1 MGTHVSLK
9 VGFVQSC
16 SFAVSAVV
24 PTFSPRP
31 MRSRLIQKLGLRPDD
46 VDDVLGS
53 RKLREEMVDA
63 GWLRPVVQRHKLTL
77 YDSGEVTRA
86 WARILAGEVPR
97 PRMTISKANAESPT
111 TGDAHGR
118 EKFSK

>member
-1 MGTHVSLK
+1 
-9 VGFVQSC
+9 
-16 SFAVSAVV
+16 
-24 PTFSPRP
+24 

-118 EKFSK
+118 DKFSK

>member
-9 VGFVQSC
+9 VGCVQSRFLPIHATLGEC
-16 SFAVSAVV
+16 AHQ
-24 PTFSPRP
+24 P
-31 MRSRLIQKLGLRPDD
+31 MRARNLQKLGLRPDD

-86 WARILAGEVPR
+86 WARILAGETPR
-97 PRMTISKANAESPT
+97 PRARLSKAKTQSPVT
-111 TGDAHGR
+111 NEAPGL